1 MQNYNDDNIA
11 RINNLIDKSTEKAAK
26 VVSTYGKPRYIAAIV
41 EIIISAMAII
51 GIQVVSMG
59 FDFSKLTSWQFWVR
73 TLALTACIFLLFR
86 AVVNARYEN
95 TANRKEVL
103 EKKDEY
109 KDLSKEKDLD
119 LKDYLVEFNLQ
130 TKINVYVGKINKRIN
145 RLERKRIK
153 TYNANKKM
161 ALKGKIDTLKEEI
174 KPERIREVI
183 DIIHV
188 KYYMVFYDDF
198 ENIEKVGGNGAILT
212 RGYQAYNKSFNKAS
226 FNKIWAYI
234 LCSAILA
241 LSIWTFGDTS
251 TITIIANVL
260 SSLIMIVTRI
270 LTAFIEAD
278 RIFDSTITASYV
290 CKIDIL
296 KQYFKWKNERVEA
309 ELKKQQEEQIK
320 ELNSEKPISIGT
332 GKIEV
337 A

>member
-1 MQNYNDDNIA
+1 MEDYNQDNIA
-11 RINNLIDKSTEKAAK
+11 RINKLIDDSTEKAAK
-26 VVSTYGKPRYIAAIV
+26 VVSRYGKPRYIAAIV

-95 TANRKEVL
+95 TANRKEVID
-103 EKKDEY
+103 KKEEY
-109 KDLSKEKDLD
+109 SSLSKRKDLD

-130 TKINVYVGKINKRIN
+130 TKINAYVGKINKRIN

-153 TYNANKKM
+153 TYNAKKKIT
-161 ALKGKIDTLKEEI
+161 LRNKIDVLKNEI
-174 KPERIREVI
+174 TPYRIKEVI

-212 RGYQAYNKSFNKAS
+212 RGYQAYNNSFNKAS

-241 LSIWTFGDTS
+241 LSIWSFGDTS

-278 RIFDSTITASYV
+278 RIYDSTITASYV

-296 KQYFKWKNERVEA
+296 KQYFKWRDEKVER
-309 ELKKQQEEQIK
+309 ELKAKQEEQIK

-332 GKIEV
+332 GIIEV